1 MNPDQTD
8 GCSVR
13 SQLKPKNPVNHFAGG
28 MVIVSNC
35 KLDAVSANN
44 HNMDRGVEIPEQL
57 AALTSVDFWYGHRV
71 GQACGDTFATARA

>member
-1 MNPDQTD
+1 
-8 GCSVR
+8 
-13 SQLKPKNPVNHFAGG
+13 